1 MPMIYKVREPMTKH
15 TVYSASHPQAR
26 KFQMGLGDNATLEKL
41 EYNYKWQLV
50 VMLNEAYKQG
60 AEDVSN
66 GMD

>member
-1 MPMIYKVREPMTKH
+1 MPMIYKVQEPMTKH

-26 KFQMGLGDNATLEKL
+26 KFQMELGDNATLEML

-60 AEDVSN
+60 AEDVLN

>member
-1 MPMIYKVREPMTKH
+1 MPMIYKVQEPMTKH

-26 KFQMGLGDNATLEKL
+26 KFQMELGDNATLEKL

-60 AEDVSN
+60 AENVLN

>member
-1 MPMIYKVREPMTKH
+1 ME
-15 TVYSASHPQAR
+15 
-26 KFQMGLGDNATLEKL
+26 LGDNATLEKL

-60 AEDVSN
+60 AEDVLN